1 MATIETSE
9 YLKVLKDF
17 KIKIKDAQLRAAKAV
32 NIELLSLYWYLG
44 ANISELEAN
53 SKWGASFI
61 KRLSK
66 DLTNEF
72 EGVEGFSETNLKYIR
87 RWFQFYCPILGNQPF
102 EGVFL
107 EAKNLGYPID
117 NKQLIIGPQA
127 GAQLTALDLTLISW
141 SHHKVLLDK
150 IKEPALIAFYIRQS
164 VENGWSRNSLQL
176 HIESKLHTRY
186 GTSINNFSRTL
197 PAHESDLARE
207 SIRNPYTLNFL
218 NLNPSF
224 KEKDLEKALIK
235 QLSEFLLELGKGFA
249 YVGNQIQLNIAG
261 SSYFPDLIFF
271 NTKLKRYFIF
281 ELKVTQFEP
290 AFVGQLQFYCRAFDD
305 KFKEPEFE
313 PTIGIIICKIEN
325 KMVVEYAL
333 SASNSAIAV
342 SELNLETF
350 LDEFD
355 DDGLN
360 KNPDLEIE
368 SGLASEPQI
377 QYGKKYS
384 FFPIRV
390 I

>member
-1 MATIETSE
+1 MAQLETSE
-9 YLKVLKDF
+9 YLKILKDF
-17 KIKIKDAQLRAAKAV
+17 KLKIKDAQLKAIKAV

-87 RWFQFYCPILGNQPF
+87 RWFQFYCPILGNSPF
-102 EGVFL
+102 EGLLL
-107 EAKNLGYPID
+107 ESNNSIYPID
-117 NKQLIIGPQA
+117 NKQLTIGPQA
-127 GAQLTALDLTLISW
+127 GAQLTAQDLTLVNW

-150 IKEPALIAFYIRQS
+150 LKDPNLIVFYIRQS
-164 VENGWSRNSLQL
+164 VANGWSRNSLQL
-176 HIESKLHTRY
+176 HIETKLHTRY

-197 PAHESDLARE
+197 PAHESDLAKE

-224 KEKDLEKALIK
+224 KERDLEKALMK

-249 YVGNQIQLNIAG
+249 FVGNQMQISIGG

-271 NTKLKRYFIF
+271 NTKLKRYVIF

-290 AFVGQLQFYCRAFDD
+290 SFVGQLQFYCSAFDD

-342 SELNLETF
+342 SDLNLEAF
-350 LDEFD
+350 FEEFD
-355 DDGLN
+355 ETGLN
-360 KNPDLEIE
+360 ANPDLEIE
-368 SGLASEPQI
+368 SGLATEPI
-377 QYGKKYS
+377 NQYGKKVS
-384 FFPIRV
+384 FIPIRV